1 MNFGT
6 FTRKLRL
13 WPKSD
18 TYIHEFRLRRGV
30 DVRDRY
36 QCDGGSLLHPW
47 PGAPFAFKYWWG
59 SGHLLG
65 KGEKNRREKKNR
77 GNEEK
82 GEKRKKRKKNRG
94 KEEKGNRRKGGK
106 KKRET
111 LEKADQC
118 LHV

>member
-65 KGEKNRREKKNR
+65 KGEKNKREKKNR

-82 GEKRKKRKKNRG
+82 GG
-94 KEEKGNRRKGGK
+94 KEEK
-106 KKRET
+106 
-111 LEKADQC
+111 EKEE
-118 LHV
+118 